1 VSRVRATKAVANQG
15 TPWWKSQTWVAVAFI
30 AAVVLAAFWK
40 LAAMKGVLITDDIF
54 ASDLMNE
61 NFPYR
66 FSIGNALRSGQWP
79 LWVRE
84 IYGGFPLLARSE
96 AGVCY
101 PINIVLFGLF
111 SPYVALNLAIL
122 LIVLTAGIGMYFLA
136 REIEASHLASTLGGI
151 AFGFSGYLLSHLK
164 HLSMANG
171 ACWLPVG
178 LFLLERAIRRNNYR
192 ALLWFGVVF
201 GLQHL
206 AGNAQTAYY
215 AGIIYVFYFALRVL
229 NYQKRSQ
236 KRLQKQSRADG
247 QKVSAPRSFLELFTT
262 RLTWCFGGML
272 ILGTLL
278 AAVQLVPTYELVS
291 HSSRAG
297 GVTFAY
303 ASNYAYD
310 PKDFWT
316 FFYPF
321 SNGDIGNS
329 TYTGKGVFWEDYG
342 YVGVVTLL
350 LALFA
355 SVRGWR
361 NWHVKFF
368 SIAAVISYVLVLGP
382 ATPVY
387 KLVFDY
393 VPGIDYFRFP
403 TRLLLV
409 TDLSLVALAALGLT
423 RLAEQL
429 ATRASKIGGAVGRS
443 RSFAVQAILLAVT
456 IGDLLYFQLR
466 QNPVVD
472 AAKWMEP
479 PKTVEI
485 LRRDPSL
492 FRIFCVGGNRSHK
505 RTFAEARGWEGDLQ
519 PFIEQREFIQPS
531 SNVLYGIA
539 SPNGYA
545 NLTPN
550 YLVDIW
556 GDQNRAGIITQ
567 TASTQGEVFRPTPQF
582 WKLMRMH
589 NVKYLTSYWPFA
601 PAANLK
607 ALGIFGGA
615 YLYQNDDILPRA
627 YLVGDV
633 IPFADGDAALAMLRS
648 DGFDPS
654 RSVLLDRVPAN
665 YQLGEIVGG
674 NVEFLRYT
682 TNEAEMK
689 TRSPRAAVLVF
700 SDSYYPGWAADVDG
714 AATPIYRANVTQRAV
729 VVPAGEHVV
738 RFRFKP
744 TTVVAGLW
752 VTLASLAL
760 FVGCF
765 LQPTL
770 ARLRRGRQT

>member
-1 VSRVRATKAVANQG
+1 
-15 TPWWKSQTWVAVAFI
+15 
-30 AAVVLAAFWK
+30 
-40 LAAMKGVLITDDIF
+40 MKGVLITDDIF

-66 FSIGNALRSGQWP
+66 FSLGSALRSGQWP

-111 SPYVALNLAIL
+111 PPYVALNLTIL

-136 REIEASHLASTLGGI
+136 REIEASRIAAVLAGI
-151 AFGFSGYLLSHLK
+151 AFSFSGYLLSHLK

-171 ACWLPVG
+171 ACLLPVG
-178 LFLLERAIRRNNYR
+178 LFLLERAIRLDNYR
-192 ALLWFGVVF
+192 PLLWFAVVF

-215 AGIIYVFYFALRVL
+215 AGVIYALYFALRYL
-229 NYQKRSQ
+229 HHQKELRDTSRKSNAARS
-236 KRLQKQSRADG
+236 A
-247 QKVSAPRSFLELFTT
+247 VNFFTS
-262 RLTWCFGGML
+262 RLTWCFAGML
-272 ILGTLL
+272 VLGTLL
-278 AAVQLVPTYELVS
+278 AAVQLIPTYELVS
-291 HSSRAG
+291 FSSRAG
-297 GVTFAY
+297 GVTFQY

-310 PKDFWT
+310 LKDFWT

-321 SNGDIGNS
+321 SNGDIGNL

-361 NWHVKFF
+361 NWHVRFF
-368 SIAAVISYVLVLGP
+368 SIAAVVSYVLVLGP
-382 ATPVY
+382 ATPVH
-387 KLVFDY
+387 KLVFDH
-393 VPGIDYFRFP
+393 VPGIHYFRFP

-409 TDLSLVALAALGLT
+409 TDVSLVALAALGLT
-423 RLAEQL
+423 KLAEQL
-429 ATRASKIGGAVGRS
+429 AAAVSKSGGTSVWRARRS
-443 RSFAVQAILLAVT
+443 LIIQTVPLVVT
-456 IGDLLYFQLR
+456 VCDLLYFQAR
-466 QNPVVD
+466 QNPIVD
-472 AAKWMEP
+472 AAKWTTP

-485 LRRDPSL
+485 LKQDPSL
-492 FRIFCVGGNRSHK
+492 FRIFCVGGNRSHR
-505 RTFAEARGWEGDLQ
+505 RTFDQAHGWEGDLQ
-519 PFIEQREFIQPS
+519 PFVEQREFIQPS

-567 TASTQGEVFRPTPQF
+567 TASTQGEVFRPTPLF
-582 WKLMRMH
+582 WKLMRMY

-607 ALGIFGGA
+607 ALGVFGGA
-615 YLYQNDDILPRA
+615 YLYQNDDLLPRA

-633 IPFADGDAALAMLRS
+633 MPFADGDAALAMLRS

-654 RSVLLDRVPAN
+654 RSVLLDREPAS
-665 YQLGEIVGG
+665 YQPGEIVGG
-674 NVEFLRYT
+674 NVEFLHYT
-682 TNEAEMK
+682 TNEADLK
-689 TRSPRAAVLVF
+689 VHAPRAAVLVF

-760 FVGCF
+760 LVGCF
-765 LQPTL
+765 LQPSL